1 MAKTTTEEKKP
12 TRADARVAA
21 LKRLMFTLDEMPI
34 SSTAKN
40 IITAEWTKT
49 YDRLNS
55 LMVKHPSKKKWV
67 EVWQEMRREDLFK
80 EYDVVE
86 KHFKYLSIF
95 SQDFYSV
102 LSNRWNDLLST
113 FNPNASWYQD

>member
-1 MAKTTTEEKKP
+1 MAKKEEKP

-21 LKRLMFTLDEMPI
+21 LKRLMYTLDEMPI

-49 YDRLNS
+49 YDRFNS
-55 LMVKHPSKKKWV
+55 LSATCPSKKKWA
-67 EVWQEMRREDLFK
+67 ELWKEMDYNEMFQE
-80 EYDVVE
+80 YQVIE

-102 LSNRWNDLLST
+102 LNSRWNDLLST